1 MESSEEE
8 VKRSTQVITIQPN
21 ETVLTAFPYGPHTS
35 LLDVLKGEPRV
46 LGVIQILLA
55 LIIAGIGAIFAFNY
69 LNFAQ
74 RFPLVF
80 FIGYPFW
87 GAFTFI
93 IAGYFTGS
101 NGDRKC
107 LGQGVTSMN
116 AISSLVAAAG
126 ILFTIISYRYQHK
139 YCQAPSLEGTCAISR
154 VLYSIVFFLPS
165 DIAQDRELSATEE
178 NAIIQFEVQ
187 EESTSD
193 VSTTNIQPVFFGGYI
208 FFKLRVTKNSLAFQH
223 AGRRG
228 SISYCTASLSESGE
242 QQKYLLEPL
251 SLYDREP
258 ESKTLPPV
266 FEKKSSE
273 ITTDT
278 EQLSDEDL
286 QAVTAQFTRKKIQL
300 QQDKPLPT
308 KVSPSYPVKIIPYL
322 PPQALP
328 SQALP
333 EQALLSE
340 TPTSHVTKSNVLKSK
355 DTPSQHIP
363 SKNTQSQATTDKY
376 LPSLDMHSQD
386 TSFQRQVLPLKALP
400 FEAPKLLDVHSSNTQ
415 HLDQQ
420 SLDLKLQNIQ
430 SQEHK
435 SMHLLYQDIQSE
447 VKLLTEEWKSEVEL
461 YSKRSSKQHFQY
473 QESKGRQSLKQK
485 SLDLQI
491 QDQQAP
497 RRKSLDKHIKD
508 RLSPHSHYVDKQVQ
522 TSPQF
527 PYQQTEDLQAQE
539 EKPPQQVSQ
548 DLQFQIQKY
557 HDWQSPDW
565 KIQNWQTSGQQSQNW
580 RTQDWKN
587 KEWKTQ
593 EWQFEMQHS
602 QNWESQAWQTRDQ
615 LVKESRNQRA
625 LFQET
630 QTVHAVIPPH
640 LDEQSQD
647 IPHQDSQYQ
656 DKDQLDLQSTGIQKE
671 DLEKDAMQIRD
682 VKPEDTSC
690 GSQSPSDLQSQDT
703 KPDLKC
709 PSYQRLI
716 QDLQSTGIQKDDLK
730 TDAMHT
736 GDINPQD
743 MNFGSQA
750 PSDLQSEDKKPHAKC
765 SSNQSSVQEPQS
777 MGIQKE
783 NRETEAKQTGD
794 KNPEGMSCGSQTPSD
809 IQSGDMKPDF
819 KCSSYQSSVQDAYFT
834 YMSNIYSEQDVQQNT
849 STCSTAYKDVT
860 STTYDP
866 KERQQ
871 SED

>member
-46 LGVIQILLA
+46 LGAIQILLA

-93 IAGYFTGS
+93 IAGYVTGS
-101 NGDRKC
+101 NGNRKC

-116 AISSLVAAAG
+116 AISSFVAAAG

-139 YCQAPSLEGTCAISR
+139 YCQVPSLEGTCAISR
-154 VLYSIVFFLPS
+154 ALYSGILSVLLIISIVELSISVTVISFRSNCLTRSNEIVFFLPS
-165 DIAQDRELSATEE
+165 DVAQDRELSATEE
-178 NAIIQFEVQ
+178 NAIIQFELQ
-187 EESTSD
+187 EESASD

-208 FFKLRVTKNSLAFQH
+208 FFKLTVTKNSLAFQH

-258 ESKTLPPV
+258 EFKTLPPV

-286 QAVTAQFTRKKIQL
+286 QAVTAQFTRKKIKL

-308 KVSPSYPVKIIPYL
+308 KVSPSYPVKITPYL

-328 SQALP
+328 SQDLP
-333 EQALLSE
+333 EQVLLSE

-376 LPSLDMHSQD
+376 LPSLDMYSQD
-386 TSFQRQVLPLKALP
+386 ISLQRQVLPVKALP
-400 FEAPKLLDVHSSNTQ
+400 FEAPKLLDVHSSNMQ

-435 SMHLLYQDIQSE
+435 SMHLLYQDIKSE
-447 VKLLTEEWKSEVEL
+447 VKLLTEEWKSEEEL

-473 QESKGRQSLKQK
+473 QESKDRQSLKQK

-508 RLSPHSHYVDKQVQ
+508 RLSPNSHYVDKQVQ

-539 EKPPQQVSQ
+539 EKTPKQVSQ

-580 RTQDWKN
+580 RTQN

-615 LVKESRNQRA
+615 LVKESQNQRA

-682 VKPEDTSC
+682 VKPQDTSC

-716 QDLQSTGIQKDDLK
+716 QDLQSTGIQKDDLE
-730 TDAMHT
+730 TDAVHT

-743 MNFGSQA
+743 M
-750 PSDLQSEDKKPHAKC
+750 
-765 SSNQSSVQEPQS
+765 
-777 MGIQKE
+777 
-783 NRETEAKQTGD
+783 
-794 KNPEGMSCGSQTPSD
+794 SCGSQSPSD

-819 KCSSYQSSVQDAYFT
+819 KCSSYQSSVQDTYFT
-834 YMSNIYSEQDVQQNT
+834 YMSNINSEQDVQQNI
-849 STCSTAYKDVT
+849 STCSTAYKEDVT
-860 STTYDP
+860 STASDP